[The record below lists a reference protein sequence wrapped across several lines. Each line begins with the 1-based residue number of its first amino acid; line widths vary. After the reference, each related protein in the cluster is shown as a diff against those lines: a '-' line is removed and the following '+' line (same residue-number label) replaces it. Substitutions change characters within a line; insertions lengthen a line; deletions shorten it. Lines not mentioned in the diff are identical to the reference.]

1 MRLYEIDQAITE
13 CFDQETGELL
23 DEEKLDAL
31 QMEREKKLEGV
42 ACYIK
47 NLRAD
52 VEALKAEE
60 KNLAQRRKTIEH
72 KVEGLKNWLFFAL
85 DGQKFT
91 TPKCV
96 VSYRHSQAVDVPDLK
111 KLDPEFIHYQQSADK
126 TAIKKRIKEGFDVTG
141 AELVDKLNLVIK

>member
-1 MRLYEIDQAITE
+1 MKLYEIDQRITE

-126 TAIKKRIKEGFDVTG
+126 TAIKKRIKEGFNVTG

>member
-1 MRLYEIDQAITE
+1 MKLYEIDQAITE

-52 VEALKAEE
+52 VEALKVEE

>member
-111 KLDPEFIHYQQSADK
+111 KLDPEFIHY
-126 TAIKKRIKEGFDVTG
+126 
-141 AELVDKLNLVIK
+141 